1 MKKQA
6 YRDYATEAFRFWA
19 REGGAE
25 TYRQKIWNEAVAN
38 QQRQEGTSGI
48 SKPSEAAIIRAEQA
62 IEDAYASMADLE
74 AVERTI
80 DVIRRRPGGEDR
92 ERVIRAVYM
101 AYPNREI
108 RRGEIQDRVHR
119 AEQDLHLAE
128 RTIYGM
134 LGEARSIFAK
144 ERGLRG

>member
-38 QQRQEGTSGI
+38 QQRQEGFAGI
-48 SKPSEAAIIRAEQA
+48 SKPSEAAIIRAEEA
-62 IEDAYASMADLE
+62 LENAEASMRDLI
-74 AVERTI
+74 AVERTLDI
-80 DVIRRRPGGEDR
+80 IRRMPMGEER
-92 ERVIRAVYM
+92 EKVIKAVYM
-101 AYPNREI
+101 AYPNRDI
-108 RRGEIQDRVHR
+108 RRGEIQDKVHR
-119 AEQDLHLAE
+119 AEHDLHLAE

-134 LGEARSIFAK
+134 LADARRIFAK
-144 ERGLRG
+144 ERGLRE